1 MTSARSGKESPIA
14 PNARRKHQESEQDC
28 NPSDHL
34 APLVWGAG
42 EVELDAPRSGRE
54 LNPYAGVISGA
65 DGVLFCRHQWPS
77 SRDSN
82 SPTRRAML
90 RPVPAPSD
98 LSAPCL
104 ARSD

>member
-34 APLVWGAG
+34 APLVCGAG

-54 LNPYAGVISGA
+54 LNPYEGVISAA
-65 DGVLFCRHQWPS
+65 DGGIFSVNSGLPAGIVILRHDERCSVRCRRTQIYP
-77 SRDSN
+77 
-82 SPTRRAML
+82 
-90 RPVPAPSD
+90 
-98 LSAPCL
+98 
-104 ARSD
+104 